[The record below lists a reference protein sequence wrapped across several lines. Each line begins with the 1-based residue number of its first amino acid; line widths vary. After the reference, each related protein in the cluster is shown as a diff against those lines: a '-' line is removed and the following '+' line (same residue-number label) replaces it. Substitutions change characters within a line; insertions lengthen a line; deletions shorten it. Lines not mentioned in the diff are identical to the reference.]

1 MIRIIITTFI
11 ILLASSKMMAQEE
24 YLILKCL
31 GMSYS
36 KSYNTG
42 FVNKVISCSN
52 VINGDSVT
60 INQKMPIVITPNGPH
75 IYDKGLLDGVFL
87 RKGDEYVIVIRPINC
102 KEIDDIQYN
111 YYTINCVFDNDKSP
125 RFYEILKNTD
135 GNYLGNYQKY
145 IDIDDVLY
153 RVVFISKLKK

>member
-11 ILLASSKMMAQEE
+11 ILLVPSSLMAQEE

-42 FVNKVISCSN
+42 FVNKAISCSN

-87 RKGDEYVIVIRPINC
+87 RKGDEYVI
-102 KEIDDIQYN
+102 DDIQYN

-125 RFYEILKNTD
+125 RFYEFLKNTD
-135 GNYLGNYQKY
+135 GNYFGNYQKY

-153 RVVFISKLKK
+153 RVIFISKLKK